1 MIFRN
6 FSRRTLLRINFRLL
20 PDRPGF
26 PPPGDF
32 PPQMNV
38 GSSSRPPSPPGHFL
52 PLFTPEGRP
61 HFFNPALNQ
70 TSWLPPP
77 GFPPAMAGPVPPFSR
92 PPFAHQ
98 PLAQEEEKPVAMKKI
113 PGTDWRKVTTNL
125 GSHYFHN
132 PTTKETSWTVP
143 ADLVDVVCLP
153 CTVSLYLLA
162 LSFISSLSSFL
173 SLPPLSSQNESSP
186 RSSVSLKRLRQRPRK
201 PMRRRVMLRTGRV
214 SGRTT
219 ANGH

>member
-1 MIFRN
+1 MF
-6 FSRRTLLRINFRLL
+6 
-20 PDRPGF
+20 RPGF

-38 GSSSRPPSPPGHFL
+38 GSSSRPPPPPGHFL

-61 HFFNPALNQ
+61 YFFFNPALNQ

-186 RSSVSLKRLRQRPRK
+186 RSSVSL
-201 PMRRRVMLRTGRV
+201 
-214 SGRTT
+214 
-219 ANGH
+219 